1 MDNQSARCFRK
12 RVKQMAYDILIEN
25 AKICDGSGTS
35 AYTGSVAIESGKIV
49 EVGAVNGRARR
60 KIDGQD
66 LVIAPG
72 FIDPHT
78 HYDAQICWD
87 PLLTSSCWHG
97 ITTVLMGNCGVGVA
111 PCRPADKEILAWD
124 LVNVEALPFE
134 VLIRGASWDW
144 ETFGDYLGLIERRG
158 IALNAAFLVP
168 LSALRF
174 FVIGEEAS
182 ERAARPP
189 EIQQMARLFREA
201 MVAGAYGF
209 SLSMI
214 KRHMGFQGK
223 PLASR
228 LAGRDELAALCH
240 VMREMNRG
248 VIEIALMKQIGTLA
262 DDELELLLHLA
273 RESRRPVTWLA
284 LLDMPGMGDANER
297 ILERVRPFMQ
307 QGLRIPP
314 QVTPRPVKMY
324 YDLRTP
330 SLCGEMPSWRPAFN
344 RSREEQIEL
353 YRSDQ
358 FRQQF
363 RDDLRARRGAFFNGQ
378 WDAVTV
384 AKVTRDKHKPL
395 LNKSIWQIA
404 ELQHKQPVDAF
415 LDLAVAENL
424 ELGITVQLINAD
436 EKAVAKLIRR
446 PEVMI
451 GLSDAGA
458 HVSQHCEAGSPTYML
473 REWVYNKPVLTLEA
487 AVKRLTSEP
496 ADFLGLRSK
505 GRIGRGMDADLVVF
519 DPATVGTRPLEWVN
533 DLPGGAARLIERS
546 QGIIWTIVGGQVAF
560 AENEYQGVNP
570 GQVLKPIPA

>member
-1 MDNQSARCFRK
+1 
-12 RVKQMAYDILIEN
+12 MAYDIVIEN
-25 AKICDGSGTS
+25 TKICDGSGTS
-35 AYTGSVAIESGKIV
+35 AYVGSVAVQAGKIAA
-49 EVGAVNGRARR
+49 VGDVSGIARR
-60 KIDGQD
+60 KINGQD
-66 LVIAPG
+66 LVVAPG

-111 PCRPADKEILAWD
+111 PCRPADKEVLAWD
-124 LVNVEALPFE
+124 LVNVEALPYE
-134 VLIRGASWDW
+134 VLIRGASWEW
-144 ETFGDYLGLIERRG
+144 ESFGDYMASIARRG

-174 FVIGEEAS
+174 YVMGEQAS
-182 ERAARPP
+182 ERAATPA
-189 EIQQMARLFREA
+189 EIEQMVRLFRQA
-201 MVAGAYGF
+201 MNAGAYGF
-209 SLSMI
+209 SLSTI
-214 KRHMGFQGK
+214 RRHMGFQGK

-228 LAGRDELAALCH
+228 LAGKAELAALCH
-240 VMREMNRG
+240 VMREMSRG
-248 VIEIALMKQIGTLA
+248 VIEIALMKQIGTMA
-262 DDELELLLHLA
+262 DDELDLLLHLA
-273 RESRRPVTWLA
+273 HESQRPVTWLA

-344 RSREEQIEL
+344 RSREEQLAL
-353 YRSDQ
+353 YSSNR
-358 FRQQF
+358 FREQF
-363 RDDLRARRGAFFNGQ
+363 RDDLQARRGAFFNGQ

-384 AKVTRDKHKPL
+384 AKVTMDEHRPL
-395 LNKSIWQIA
+395 LNKSIQEVA
-404 ELQHKQPVDAF
+404 ELQHKHPVDAF
-415 LDLAVAENL
+415 LDLAIAENL

-436 EKAVAKLIRR
+436 QNAVAKLISR

-473 REWVYNKPVLTLEA
+473 REWVYRNPVMSLET
-487 AVKRLTSEP
+487 AVKRVTSEP
-496 ADFLGLRSK
+496 ADFLGLRNK
-505 GRIGRGMDADLVVF
+505 GRIRAGMDADLVVF
-519 DPATVGTRPLEWVN
+519 DPATVGPQPLEWVN
-533 DLPGGAARLIERS
+533 DLPGGAPRLIERS
-546 QGIIWTIVGGQVAF
+546 QGIICSVIGGEVVF
-560 AENEYQGVNP
+560 ANNEYQGGMP
-570 GQVLKPIPA
+570 GQVLKPMPA